1 MLNPKVWAWG
11 LGIAAVSFTGLA
23 LADINTDRLYNAKD
37 HAKRSVLLLDA
48 ITPANSAVS
57 KQMAK
62 ARKSLVSAQASLEC
76 AILREQNPKAACP

>member
-23 LADINTDRLYNAKD
+23 LADINTDRLYNAND
-37 HAKRSVLLLDA
+37 HVGRSILLLSA
-48 ITPANSAVS
+48 ITPANNAES
-57 KQMAK
+57 KQIAK
-62 ARKSLVSAQASLEC
+62 AKKQFAAAQKTLQC